1 MWSPSAIVRK
11 AVEPVAT
18 RVLLAWE
25 RLESGVSYHP
35 GSATILSDPYGV
47 YQELRRKDPVHRMRL
62 IDAWALTRYRDV
74 DAVLRDHARF
84 SNEVLTGVVE
94 RTGVVSMLDRDPPD
108 HTRLRSLVSQAFTPR
123 AIERLRPRIESI
135 AERLLNDIA
144 GRDRVNLIASYA
156 YPLPII
162 VIAEMLGVPPADMDR
177 FEVWSN
183 DISLNIEPF
192 LDEDGVERVKRA
204 RHELGEYFEWIL
216 DQRRR
221 EPREDVVSDMLIAE
235 EQGDKLSHEDLIT
248 TLILLL
254 AAGNETTRNLI
265 GNGMLALL
273 AHPDQMQRLRA
284 DPTMIGSAVKEF
296 LRFDPPVQT
305 NGRAALEDLEID
317 GKRIRAGQL
326 VIGVI
331 GAANR
336 DPEVFADPETLD
348 ITRTGPSHLSFG
360 RGIHYCL
367 GAALAEMEA
376 RIAFTALLRRF
387 GSIRLASEPVRRE
400 RMVLRGL
407 SELWVDVETS
417 ANGNL

>member
-1 MWSPSAIVRK
+1 M
-11 AVEPVAT
+11 
-18 RVLLAWE
+18 
-25 RLESGVSYHP
+25 ESGVSYHP
-35 GSATILSDPYGV
+35 GSAAILSDPYGI
-47 YQELRRKDPVHRMRL
+47 YQQMRRKDPVHRMRL

-84 SNEVLTGVVE
+84 SNEVRSGVAE
-94 RTGVVSMLDRDPPD
+94 RTGVVSLLDRDPPD

-135 AERLLNDIA
+135 AERLLDDIA
-144 GRDRVNLIASYA
+144 SRDRVNLIASYA

-162 VIAEMLGVPPADMDR
+162 VIAEMLGVPPEDMDR

-183 DISLNIEPF
+183 DISLNIEPI

-204 RHELGEYFEWIL
+204 RHELGEYFERIL

-221 EPREDVVSDMLIAE
+221 EPREDMVSAMLIAE
-235 EQGDKLSHEDLIT
+235 EQGDKLTHEELIT

-273 AHPDQMQRLRA
+273 KHPDQMQRLRA
-284 DPTMIGSAVKEF
+284 DPTMIGSAVNEF

-305 NGRAALEDLEID
+305 NGRSALEDLAID

-326 VIGVI
+326 VIAVI

-348 ITRTGPSHLSFG
+348 IARHGPKHLSFG

-376 RIAFTALLRRF
+376 RIAFDALLRRYA
-387 GSIRLASEPVRRE
+387 SIRLASEPVRRK
-400 RMVLRGL
+400 RVVLRGL
-407 SELWVDVETS
+407 SELWVDLEP
-417 ANGNL
+417 AAGCKL